1 MCFGSSPEPAPP
13 PPPPPA
19 PPPVLEQSAP
29 ATSAPKQAETLDRR
43 AVGTKK
49 YRTSSLGI
57 ASDTANTGSGGS
69 GLGITM

>member
-1 MCFGSSPEPAPP
+1 MCFGSSPDPAPP
-13 PPPPPA
+13 PPPPPP

-43 AVGTKK
+43 ATGTKK
-49 YRTSSLGI
+49 YRNSGLGI
-57 ASDTANTGSGGS
+57 NDTAPAQSGGGS